1 MGFFSPAA
9 RYHQTEGAYMKL
21 HYAAGAASAAKIICQ
36 GTRFARTLTY
46 TMMRISDTIGDPDS
60 VLWNHRAAGVHHR
73 RVSSSDTISQKPRRS
88 GCAAGV
94 T

>member
-1 MGFFSPAA
+1 MKLHHLLQKCSFFLIKLAAFLASGAA
-9 RYHQTEGAYMKL
+9 RMKL

-60 VLWNHRAAGVHHR
+60 VL
-73 RVSSSDTISQKPRRS
+73 
-88 GCAAGV
+88 
-94 T
+94 

>member
-1 MGFFSPAA
+1 MTKQNLSTLITIGF
-9 RYHQTEGAYMKL
+9 RCQ
-21 HYAAGAASAAKIICQ
+21 IIGQ

-60 VLWNHRAAGVHHR
+60 VLRNHRSAGVHHR
-73 RVSSSDTISQKPRRS
+73 RASSSDTISQKPRRS